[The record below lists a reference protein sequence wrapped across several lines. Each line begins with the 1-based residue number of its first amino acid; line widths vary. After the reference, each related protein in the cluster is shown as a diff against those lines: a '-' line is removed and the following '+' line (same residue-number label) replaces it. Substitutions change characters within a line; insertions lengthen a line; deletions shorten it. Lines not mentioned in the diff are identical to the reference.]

1 MLIMKN
7 IYTVIFG
14 LIVMLGLMSADA
26 VKLKKTKPV
35 SGITVSMPE
44 DFLPMTDD
52 DIAARFPSN
61 RKPLAAFTA
70 PNAKTEF
77 VINMANNLWGNRLIV
92 LKDIYK
98 ASVMNLFQKVT
109 FLQDTIITRGKR
121 NYIVLEFISEQ
132 ENKMGNMTNEPIK
145 FYTHIN
151 YTVADNRIFIFNFTT
166 RYRLLEEWQSTA
178 QAMMNSIKVNSAAV
192 KLIPEVKIIPPKGG
206 VSPKEAIIMQR
217 KQKSVK

>member
-1 MLIMKN
+1 MKN
-7 IYTVIFG
+7 IYKI
-14 LIVMLGLMSADA
+14 IVAIITCVLLMSADGI
-26 VKLKKTKPV
+26 KLKKTKPV

-61 RKPLAAFTA
+61 RKPLAAFTS

-77 VINMANNLWGNRLIV
+77 VINMSNNLWGNRLIV

-132 ENKMGNMTNEPIK
+132 ENKIGNLTNEPIK
-145 FYTHIN
+145 FYSHIN
-151 YTVADNRIFIFNFTT
+151 YTVADNRIVIFNFTT
-166 RYRLLEEWQSTA
+166 RYRLLEEWQPTA
-178 QAMMNSIKVNSAAV
+178 QAMMNSIKVNATSI

-206 VSPKEAIIMQR
+206 VSPKEALILQR
-217 KQKSVK
+217 KQKSIK

>member
-1 MLIMKN
+1 MKN
-7 IYTVIFG
+7 VYTVIFG
-14 LIVMLGLMSADA
+14 LFIMLGLMSADA
-26 VKLKKTKPV
+26 VKLKKVKPV
-35 SGITVSMPE
+35 SGISVSMPD
-44 DFLPMTDD
+44 DFLPMTND

-61 RKPLAAFTA
+61 RKPLAAYTS

-77 VINMANNLWGNRLIV
+77 VVNMSNNLWGNRLLV

-121 NYIVLEFISEQ
+121 HFIVLEFISEQ
-132 ENKMGNMTNEPIK
+132 ENKMANMTSEPIK
-145 FYTHIN
+145 FYSHIN

-166 RYRLLEEWQSTA
+166 RYRLLEEWQTTA
-178 QAMMNSIKVNSAAV
+178 QAMMNSIKVNATAV

-206 VSPKEAIIMQR
+206 VSPKEALILQR
-217 KQKSVK
+217 KQKSIK